1 MMTPLHLTDKQL
13 KVLKYV
19 KKRLTPSTVREIAL
33 QVKLDKN
40 TVYSLMTRLTRLG
53 CVESFLQ
60 TDPDRPYI
68 TAERHYKFITMEPQK
83 QEKLFQKKEDQMFC
97 KKFSKTRITIPEP
110 FFSDPFNM
118 TGERDADKDNK
129 RKHKRARNVQK
140 TVAIA

>member
-1 MMTPLHLTDKQL
+1 MTPQPLTDKQL

-19 KKRLTPSTVREIAL
+19 KKRATPSTVREIAL
-33 QVKLDKN
+33 QVQLDKN
-40 TVYSLMTRLTRLG
+40 TVYSLMTRLSRLG
-53 CVESFLQ
+53 CVESFLKK
-60 TDPDRPYI
+60 DPDRPYI

-83 QEKLFQKKEDQMFC
+83 QDKLFQKKEDQMYC
-97 KKFSKTRITIPEP
+97 RKFSKTRVTMPEP

-140 TVAIA
+140 TVASS

>member
-1 MMTPLHLTDKQL
+1 MTPLPLTDKQL

-19 KKRLTPSTVREIAL
+19 KKRATPSTVREIAL

-53 CVESFLQ
+53 CVESFLKK
-60 TDPDRPYI
+60 DPDRPYI

-83 QEKLFQKKEDQMFC
+83 QDKLFQKKEDQMYC
-97 KKFSKTRITIPEP
+97 RKFSKTRVTMPEP

-118 TGERDADKDNK
+118 TGVRDANKDNK
-129 RKHKRARNVQK
+129 RKHKRTRNIQK
-140 TVAIA
+140 TVAAA

>member
-1 MMTPLHLTDKQL
+1 MTRQPLTDKQL

-19 KKRLTPSTVREIAL
+19 KKRVTPPTVREIAL
-33 QVKLDKN
+33 QVQLDKN

-53 CVESFLQ
+53 CVESFLKK
-60 TDPDRPYI
+60 DPDRPYI

-118 TGERDADKDNK
+118 TGERDANKDNK

-140 TVAIA
+140 AVAAA

>member
-1 MMTPLHLTDKQL
+1 MTPLPLTDKQL

-19 KKRLTPSTVREIAL
+19 KKRATPSTVREIAL

-53 CVESFLQ
+53 CVESFLKK
-60 TDPDRPYI
+60 DPDRPYI

-83 QEKLFQKKEDQMFC
+83 QDKLFQKKEDQMYC
-97 KKFSKTRITIPEP
+97 RKFSKTRVTMPEP

-118 TGERDADKDNK
+118 TGVRDANKDNK
-129 RKHKRARNVQK
+129 RKYKRARNVQK
-140 TVAIA
+140 TVATA

>member
-1 MMTPLHLTDKQL
+1 MTPQPLTDKQL

-53 CVESFLQ
+53 CVESFLKK
-60 TDPDRPYI
+60 DPDRPYI
-68 TAERHYKFITMEPQK
+68 TAERHYKFITMEPTK
-83 QEKLFQKKEDQMFC
+83 QEKLFQKNEDQMYC
-97 KKFSKTRITIPEP
+97 KKFAKARVTIPEP

-118 TGERDADKDNK
+118 TGARDANKDNK
-129 RKHKRARNVQK
+129 RKHKRTRNVQK
-140 TVAIA
+140 TVASS

>member
-1 MMTPLHLTDKQL
+1 MTPLPLTDKQL

-19 KKRLTPSTVREIAL
+19 KKRATPSTVREIAL

-53 CVESFLQ
+53 CVESFLKK
-60 TDPDRPYI
+60 DPDRPYI

-83 QEKLFQKKEDQMFC
+83 QDKLFQKKEDQMYC
-97 KKFSKTRITIPEP
+97 RKFSKTRVTMPEP

-118 TGERDADKDNK
+118 TGVRDANKDNK
-129 RKHKRARNVQK
+129 RKHKRTRNVQK
-140 TVAIA
+140 TVATA

>member
-1 MMTPLHLTDKQL
+1 MTPQPLTDKHL
-13 KVLKYV
+13 KVLTYV
-19 KKRLTPSTVREIAL
+19 KKRATPSTVREIAL

-53 CVESFLQ
+53 CVESFLKK
-60 TDPDRPYI
+60 DPDRPYI
-68 TAERHYKFITMEPQK
+68 TAERHYKFITMVPQK

-118 TGERDADKDNK
+118 TGERDANKDNK

-140 TVAIA
+140 TVATA

>member
-1 MMTPLHLTDKQL
+1 MTPQPLTDKQL

-19 KKRLTPSTVREIAL
+19 KKRSTPSTVREIAL

-53 CVESFLQ
+53 CVESFLKK
-60 TDPDRPYI
+60 DPDRPYI
-68 TAERHYKFITMEPQK
+68 TAERHYKFITMGPQK

-118 TGERDADKDNK
+118 TGERDANKDNK
-129 RKHKRARNVQK
+129 RKHKKLYGEAR
-140 TVAIA
+140 

>member
-1 MMTPLHLTDKQL
+1 MTPHPLTDKQL

-19 KKRLTPSTVREIAL
+19 KKRATPSTVREIAL

-53 CVESFLQ
+53 CVESFLKK
-60 TDPDRPYI
+60 DPDRPYI

-83 QEKLFQKKEDQMFC
+83 QDKLFQKKEDQMFC

-140 TVAIA
+140 TVATA

>member
-1 MMTPLHLTDKQL
+1 MGFNLEDYET
-13 KVLKYV
+13 VEE
-19 KKRLTPSTVREIAL
+19 RLIKFWKEHPDGRIETELIEATSTR
-33 QVKLDKN
+33 
-40 TVYSLMTRLTRLG
+40 
-53 CVESFLQ
+53 
-60 TDPDRPYI
+60 
-68 TAERHYKFITMEPQK
+68 FIVVARIFRTMESQK

-140 TVAIA
+140 AVAAA

>member
-1 MMTPLHLTDKQL
+1 MTPQPLTDKQL

-19 KKRLTPSTVREIAL
+19 KKRSTPSTVREIAL

-53 CVESFLQ
+53 CVESFLKK
-60 TDPDRPYI
+60 DPDRPYI

-83 QEKLFQKKEDQMFC
+83 QDKLFQKKEDQMFC

-140 TVAIA
+140 TVATA

>member
-1 MMTPLHLTDKQL
+1 MTPQPLTDKQL

-19 KKRLTPSTVREIAL
+19 KKRVTPPTVREIAL
-33 QVKLDKN
+33 QVQLDKN

-53 CVESFLQ
+53 CVESFLKK
-60 TDPDRPYI
+60 DPDRPYI
-68 TAERHYKFITMEPQK
+68 TAERHYKFITMEPRK
-83 QEKLFQKKEDQMFC
+83 QEKLFQKKEDQMFF

-140 TVAIA
+140 TVASS

>member
-1 MMTPLHLTDKQL
+1 MTPQPLTDKQL

-19 KKRLTPSTVREIAL
+19 KKRATPSTVREIAL

-53 CVESFLQ
+53 CVESFLKK
-60 TDPDRPYI
+60 DPDRPYI

-118 TGERDADKDNK
+118 TGVRDADKNNK

-140 TVAIA
+140 TVATA

>member
-1 MMTPLHLTDKQL
+1 MTPHPLTDKQL

-19 KKRLTPSTVREIAL
+19 KKRATPSTVREIAL

-53 CVESFLQ
+53 CVESFLKK
-60 TDPDRPYI
+60 DPDRPYI
-68 TAERHYKFITMEPQK
+68 TAERHYKFISMEPQK

-118 TGERDADKDNK
+118 TGVRDADKDNK

-140 TVAIA
+140 TVATA

>member
-1 MMTPLHLTDKQL
+1 MTPQPLTDKQL

-19 KKRLTPSTVREIAL
+19 KKRATPSTVREIAL

-53 CVESFLQ
+53 CVESFLKK
-60 TDPDRPYI
+60 DPDRPYI
-68 TAERHYKFITMEPQK
+68 TAERHYKFITMEPTK
-83 QEKLFQKKEDQMFC
+83 QEKLFQKKEDQMYS
-97 KKFSKTRITIPEP
+97 KKFAKTRVTMPEP

-118 TGERDADKDNK
+118 TGVRDADKDNK

-140 TVAIA
+140 TVATS

>member
-1 MMTPLHLTDKQL
+1 MTPQPLTDKQL

-19 KKRLTPSTVREIAL
+19 KKRATPSTVREIAL

-53 CVESFLQ
+53 CVESFLKK
-60 TDPDRPYI
+60 DPDRPYI

-83 QEKLFQKKEDQMFC
+83 QDKLFQKKEDQMFC

-140 TVAIA
+140 TVATA

>member
-1 MMTPLHLTDKQL
+1 MTPLPLTDKQL

-19 KKRLTPSTVREIAL
+19 KKRATPSTVREIAL

-53 CVESFLQ
+53 CVESFLKK
-60 TDPDRPYI
+60 DPDRPYI

-83 QEKLFQKKEDQMFC
+83 QDKLFQKKEDQMFC

-118 TGERDADKDNK
+118 TGARDANKNNK
-129 RKHKRARNVQK
+129 RKHKRARNVQ
-140 TVAIA
+140 TSVEAT

>member
-1 MMTPLHLTDKQL
+1 MPPQPLTDKQL

-53 CVESFLQ
+53 CVESFLKK
-60 TDPDRPYI
+60 DPDRPYI
-68 TAERHYKFITMEPQK
+68 TAERHYKFITMEPTK
-83 QEKLFQKKEDQMFC
+83 QEKLFQKNEDQMYC
-97 KKFSKTRITIPEP
+97 KKFAKTRVTIPEP

-118 TGERDADKDNK
+118 TGARDANKDNK
-129 RKHKRARNVQK
+129 RKHKRTRNIQK
-140 TVAIA
+140 TVATA

>member
-1 MMTPLHLTDKQL
+1 MTPQPLTDKQL

-19 KKRLTPSTVREIAL
+19 KKRATPSTVREIAL

-53 CVESFLQ
+53 CVESFLKK
-60 TDPDRPYI
+60 DPDRPYI
-68 TAERHYKFITMEPQK
+68 TAERHYKFISMEPQK
-83 QEKLFQKKEDQMFC
+83 QEKLFQKKEDQMYC
-97 KKFSKTRITIPEP
+97 RKFSKTRVTMPEP

-118 TGERDADKDNK
+118 TGVRDVNKDNK

-140 TVAIA
+140 TVAAA

>member
-1 MMTPLHLTDKQL
+1 MMTPLPLTDKQL

-19 KKRLTPSTVREIAL
+19 KKRATPSTVREIAL

-53 CVESFLQ
+53 CVESFLKK
-60 TDPDRPYI
+60 DPDRPYI

-118 TGERDADKDNK
+118 TGVRDADKDDK

-140 TVAIA
+140 TVATA